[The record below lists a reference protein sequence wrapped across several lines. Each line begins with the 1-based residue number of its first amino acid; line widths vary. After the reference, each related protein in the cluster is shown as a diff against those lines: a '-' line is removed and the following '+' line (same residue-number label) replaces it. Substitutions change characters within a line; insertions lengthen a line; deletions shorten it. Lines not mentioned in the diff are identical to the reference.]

1 MKRNL
6 HAKGGYMPPFVVTKV
21 FIELQ
26 WVLSNKNT
34 KFVAK
39 DTKISFYMSHKIL
52 VIDDDISFCIML
64 KTFLEKKGYIVTNAF
79 NSKEAE
85 VCFNKENYD
94 VVLTD
99 VRLPDSDG
107 IEVLKAVKAKSATT
121 QVILMTG
128 YTEIKTAVNA
138 MKLGAFDY
146 VGKPINPDEILLTI
160 HQALEKKTA
169 KKSTAT
175 TTVTADV
182 NDADGAN
189 TLEFVKGQ
197 SKASH
202 QLHEYIDLV
211 APTNMSV
218 LIMGESGT
226 GKENIAHS
234 IHLKSKR
241 SQKPY
246 IAVDC
251 GAIPKDLASS
261 EFFGHIKGSFTG
273 AINDKIGH
281 FEAANGGT
289 IFLDEVGNLSYEV
302 QVQLLR
308 ALQERKVKPVGS
320 NNEVNVDIRVI
331 AATNE
336 DLQRAV
342 KDGEF
347 REDLFHRLNEFG
359 IQAPRLVERRQDIM
373 MFADHFLN
381 ESNKDLEKRVLGFS
395 PEVEELFLSYDWPGN
410 LREMKNIIKRSV
422 LLTKDEWISKDVLP
436 AEMFEAS
443 KDPSRPIQTEEEED
457 EDLKLFSSKNEEHAI
472 RTALEK
478 VKFNK
483 TKAAQLLGIDRKT
496 LYNKIKLYDIE
507 L

>member
-1 MKRNL
+1 
-6 HAKGGYMPPFVVTKV
+6 
-21 FIELQ
+21 
-26 WVLSNKNT
+26 
-34 KFVAK
+34 
-39 DTKISFYMSHKIL
+39 MSHKIL

-64 KTFLEKKGYIVTNAF
+64 KTFLEKKGFVVTNAF
-79 NSKEAE
+79 NSREAE
-85 VCFNKENYD
+85 VCLNKENFD

-107 IEVLKAVKAKSATT
+107 IELLKAIKQRSAAT

-146 VGKPINPDEILLTI
+146 VGKPINPDEILFTI
-160 HQALEKKTA
+160 HQALDKKTTRNTGLADSEPQGDKPA
-169 KKSTAT
+169 KPTAKS
-175 TTVTADV
+175 
-182 NDADGAN
+182 
-189 TLEFVKGQ
+189 LEFVQGDSQ
-197 SKASH
+197 ASA

-241 SQKPY
+241 AQKPY

-320 NNEVNVDIRVI
+320 NNEVTVDIRVI

-336 DLQRAV
+336 DLQKAV

-359 IQAPRLVERRQDIM
+359 IQAPRLAERREDILT
-373 MFADHFLN
+373 FAQHFLN
-381 ESNKDLEKRVLGFS
+381 QSNKDLEKQVDGFS
-395 PEVEELFLSYDWPGN
+395 PEVEALFLSYDWPGN

-422 LLTKDEWISKDVLP
+422 LLSKEETITKKVLP
-436 AEMFEAS
+436 VEMFEAS
-443 KDPSRPIQTEEEED
+443 EERAAQQVFNQEHQE
-457 EDLKLFSSKNEEHAI
+457 EDLKLFSSRNEEHAI